1 MLPAD
6 TTHAA
11 REAQA
16 EVYRRLEAG
25 ARVRLALEMSE
36 AAREL
41 TRAGIRAR
49 HPEYSDLEVEQALR
63 RLILGDELY
72 LKAWPEQP
80 ALDP

>member
-1 MLPAD
+1 M
-6 TTHAA
+6 
-11 REAQA
+11 
-16 EVYRRLEAG
+16 
-25 ARVRLALEMSE
+25 RLALEMSE